1 MRYHQWKLVGFDNFS
16 IKSGSRGVTFVWD
29 KGALCVYF
37 GVSVVSIWGNWPCIK
52 SQNVPIPYS
61 WRKITGCWNYGVL
74 EKKYR
79 GITSCDCNSA
89 VDEINY
95 ADVMLVLPF
104 RVVSSELWS
113 YLRMAPPRLFRVYDS
128 RERYIDQAVKA
139 RTGPKGDVPTN
150 RLIPFLINYCSSGGA
165 GRDCGRAYR
174 PLIGSHCSVMSAS
187 PSGGKI
193 DDNGDRWVVILEISG
208 VASALPGSTSR
219 Y

>member
-52 SQNVPIPYS
+52 SQNVPISYS

-74 EKKYR
+74 EKNYR
-79 GITSCDCNSA
+79 GITSCDCNYA

-128 RERYIDQAVKA
+128 RERYRSITETKMSSFWWNLHHWLHRKLSKWQLSVQPVMKLSSKW
-139 RTGPKGDVPTN
+139 RHFRFSFKRW
-150 RLIPFLINYCSSGGA
+150 RLGQDRREMSQPIAWFRSS
-165 GRDCGRAYR
+165 
-174 PLIGSHCSVMSAS
+174 
-187 PSGGKI
+187 
-193 DDNGDRWVVILEISG
+193 
-208 VASALPGSTSR
+208 
-219 Y
+219 